1 MNKMGVSPNRRNSHF
16 FSKVSEMKI
25 SKIWIGFIASLCLV
39 LVGCGEPEIAGD
51 AVVPETG
58 MLRVVNL
65 SDKELEV
72 KFGSQLNASPLAKES
87 GTRWQKQRAGS
98 VTVSA
103 LTAEKDDLGGKV
115 EVAKDKL
122 TTFVIMPSGTKTSQ
136 KSHTEE
142 PAKGEGTSVK
152 VRVVLVTEYGD
163 SVLKVTPQGGS
174 TVETKGDTPAE
185 LSIEK
190 AGAARLKFEVG
201 SKLSLEREVEFEEG
215 GSYTIFVSDGVGD
228 ALAVSVVQN
237 NQKLNPVGESGATP

>member
-1 MNKMGVSPNRRNSHF
+1 MAGLLLLCRMKKMRIE
-16 FSKVSEMKI
+16 K
-25 SKIWIGFIASLCLV
+25 CLV
-39 LVGCGEPEIAGD
+39 PLVAFACLFLAGCGDPEIAGD